1 MSNYESNELKPD
13 SSDRPNVRRKSGPTV
28 PKISNPFANLK
39 ISRQQMM
46 IAIGAIILL
55 IIILTITSSLKST
68 DEPSSPNA
76 QNINLTPGAVTTQ
89 TPPGTTSPLGQGQT
103 QQIQPQEITISP
115 VNPTPT
121 EAQVQPVDPNQQRVE
136 IPGSVVDSLSQ
147 QGGTKPAAT
156 TNTQTTTQPPA
167 KTAQTTNVHPSLSSL
182 PAGNV
187 TLQLSGASQANS
199 LEAFAKK
206 QNLSNYWIYET
217 RRDSKPWFVLIYGS
231 YSNVQEANKAV
242 ATLPAD
248 VQAKKP
254 WVKPIR
260 QVHQESKQR

>member
-1 MSNYESNELKPD
+1 MSNFDSNELKPD
-13 SSDRPNVRRKSGPTV
+13 SSDRPNNGRKSGSSA
-28 PKISNPFANLK
+28 PKFSNPFENIR
-39 ISRQQMM
+39 ISRQHMM
-46 IAIGAIILL
+46 IGIGAVILL

-68 DEPSSPNA
+68 QDDSTPSNA
-76 QNINLTPGAVTTQ
+76 QNINLTPNNETSTVT
-89 TPPGTTSPLGQGQT
+89 PGVQQPA

-115 VNPTPT
+115 VSPTPT
-121 EAQVQPVDPNQQRVE
+121 EAQVTPVDPNQQRVE
-136 IPGSVVDSLSQ
+136 IPGNVVDALPQ
-147 QGGTKPAAT
+147 AQGNTSPPPTANTKPPAAS
-156 TNTQTTTQPPA
+156 NTV
-167 KTAQTTNVHPSLSSL
+167 KTPSNAHPSLASL

-187 TLQLSGASQANS
+187 TLQLSGASQSNS

-206 QNLSNYWIYET
+206 QNLNNYWIYET
-217 RRDSKPWFVLIYGS
+217 RRDGKPWFVLIYGS
-231 YSNVQEANKAV
+231 YANVQEANKAV